1 MFENCTVK
9 YVAYNGENIAVRI
22 IYPIDLD
29 ENGNERADKR
39 HKETTAPIDED
50 NRHYREIQKWV
61 AEGNTIEEAD

>member
-9 YVAYNGENIAVRI
+9 YSAHNGENTHVKV

-29 ENGNERADKR
+29 ENGNEREDKR
-39 HKETTAPIDED
+39 HKELDIPIDEANAD
-50 NRHYREIQKWV
+50 YQEVLKWV